1 MASFVSINTLA
12 AIAVNRCLVIV
23 RTFFLQNRPSRRYL
37 YISLAFIWIYSVL
50 WASGP
55 LTGWGRYILEGTG
68 TSCTFDF
75 LTRSTNNMSHVIS
88 IFTVHFLIPVT
99 VISVSYYLI
108 FKSVQKQQQEFTRV
122 ARIFTEEQI
131 PLQVKNQKMGM
142 KQELKTAKVS
152 LIIILVFCISW
163 SPYATMALIGVFGD
177 QNLVTRLGSGIPGL
191 CAKFSTVINP
201 LLYALLHPKFRKLLF
216 NSQTHRNVR
225 EYELKYVGRRQSSSK
240 DQSNSFEC

>member
-12 AIAVNRCLVIV
+12 AIAVNRRLVIV

-37 YISLAFIWIYSVL
+37 YMSLAFIWIYSVF

-75 LTRSTNNMSHVIS
+75 LTRSTNDMSHVIS

-131 PLQVKNQKMGM
+131 PLQVINQKMGM

-152 LIIILVFCISW
+152 LITILVFCISW
-163 SPYATMALIGVFGD
+163 SPYATIALIGVFGD
-177 QNLVTRLGSGIPGL
+177 QNLVNRLGSGIPGL

-216 NSQTHRNVR
+216 NTRTHRNAR

-240 DQSNSFEC
+240 GQSNSFEC

>member
-1 MASFVSINTLA
+1 MLGKTLFISYLCFQYSFRLSDIRLYRIYGELRINKHSSRHCCQQMSSDSQDIFLAKQAITAVSLHVTRIHLD
-12 AIAVNRCLVIV
+12 IFCVMGV
-23 RTFFLQNRPSRRYL
+23 RTAIR
-37 YISLAFIWIYSVL
+37 
-50 WASGP
+50 
-55 LTGWGRYILEGTG
+55 WGRYILEGTG

-152 LIIILVFCISW
+152 LIIILVFCIS
-163 SPYATMALIGVFGD
+163 
-177 QNLVTRLGSGIPGL
+177 
-191 CAKFSTVINP
+191 
-201 LLYALLHPKFRKLLF
+201 
-216 NSQTHRNVR
+216 
-225 EYELKYVGRRQSSSK
+225 
-240 DQSNSFEC
+240 